1 MKAAQ
6 PICIAFSNAD
16 VSKSEVLISSNA
28 IGVTGGNEGIITI
41 PRFAGDWGV
50 YRIVFFDKGL
60 SVNAIVWFWVNSNK
74 ISHTK
79 YAIINPAK
87 GFSLTLDDA
96 STYLICYAGIDADNI
111 KNICFSAVISRSSSN
126 TKGGI
131 LNIKSEIPQST
142 LSLEENVLKCTTTVW
157 VRIYVIKLWNSKR
170 ALIYLYSTSSGRDA
184 YLKYKVDGRC
194 SVLVVANDSGGSVSC
209 FIVGVSVSRA
219 CSITWLVNT
228 NPNVKVTYENNIV
241 TISGIST
248 WFSAS
253 MISTRDIEI
262 MK

>member
-1 MKAAQ
+1 MEAAQ
-6 PICIAFSNAD
+6 PICIAFNNAD

-28 IGVTGGNEGIITI
+28 IGVTGGNGGIITI

-60 SVNAIVWFWVNSNK
+60 SVNAIVWFWVNS
-74 ISHTK
+74 
-79 YAIINPAK
+79 
-87 GFSLTLDDA
+87 
-96 STYLICYAGIDADNI
+96 
-111 KNICFSAVISRSSSN
+111 
-126 TKGGI
+126 
-131 LNIKSEIPQST
+131 
-142 LSLEENVLKCTTTVW
+142 
-157 VRIYVIKLWNSKR
+157 KR
-170 ALIYLYSTSSGRDA
+170 ALIYLYSTSSGSDA

-194 SVLVVANDSGGSVSC
+194 SVLVVANNSGGSASC
-209 FIVGVSVSRA
+209 FIVGVNASRA

-228 NPNVKVTYENNIV
+228 NPNVKVTCENNIV

-253 MISTRDIEI
+253 MISTRNIEI